1 MRWRKVVKLSQGPN
15 ECERTPTKRLRRT
28 RRLRRMN
35 ERREKRRDEVWRVS
49 REDAD
54 EEKKGG
60 KKIFS
65 GRGDEEYGCSRDQ
78 RKELLPPE

>member
-1 MRWRKVVKLSQGPN
+1 
-15 ECERTPTKRLRRT
+15 
-28 RRLRRMN
+28 MN